1 MAACFRAASC
11 RKPAQTTTVAPPSQR
26 PSWPHNG
33 HRRWPGRVGRL
44 IVLVRH
50 VILAGIQLHAVPGAL
65 VEGLVLQLAHV
76 SDKGQLILAVLR
88 VMESGMSLADVSVV
102 VAGSLVPASVSS
114 AGYCPAAAA
123 SPRTITEAKRSARIF
138 FILFISSV
146 SMDWFGCVQGI
157 FLQPFNGIITLI
169 YPAIKSANE
178 TPSLFDK
185 IDNLLFPCSKA
196 ARQKLHCAR
205 EYAIMFW

>member
-1 MAACFRAASC
+1 MSFLLAYSFT
-11 RKPAQTTTVAPPSQR
+11 PFQVPSLKDLSF
-26 PSWPHNG
+26 SWPTSVTKASSYL
-33 HRRWPGRVGRL
+33 PS
-44 IVLVRH
+44 
-50 VILAGIQLHAVPGAL
+50 
-65 VEGLVLQLAHV
+65 
-76 SDKGQLILAVLR
+76 SD

-102 VAGSLVPASVSS
+102 VAGSLVPASVS
-114 AGYCPAAAA
+114 PPQAA

>member
-1 MAACFRAASC
+1 
-11 RKPAQTTTVAPPSQR
+11 
-26 PSWPHNG
+26 
-33 HRRWPGRVGRL
+33 
-44 IVLVRH
+44 
-50 VILAGIQLHAVPGAL
+50 
-65 VEGLVLQLAHV
+65 
-76 SDKGQLILAVLR
+76 
-88 VMESGMSLADVSVV
+88 MSLADVSVV

-114 AGYCPAAAA
+114 AGVLSPPQAA
-123 SPRTITEAKRSARIF
+123 SHRTITEAKRSARIF